1 MTNPHSRT
9 DEIIT
14 RATELAEDRGVSGVT
29 TATLARRM
37 GFTEAALYRY
47 FPGKGAILA
56 AVLQGQAEYV
66 FSTMVVEL
74 APSTGISADEV
85 AHQISSHITRFEGHQ
100 GILLEL
106 LLTAAAG
113 RDAALREAANA
124 FMHEYFQRFSTY
136 FGQLQELRVLGK
148 GHPPQ
153 ELSRMWVCQLLG
165 GFVRCRIS
173 REPWHPK
180 EQPGFE
186 AFLAMIRGSASHAA
200 ELAFSAR

>member
-1 MTNPHSRT
+1 
-9 DEIIT
+9 
-14 RATELAEDRGVSGVT
+14 
-29 TATLARRM
+29 M

-74 APSTGISADEV
+74 TPVAGITADT
-85 AHQISSHITRFEGHQ
+85 AASQIASHIARFEGHQ

-106 LLTAAAG
+106 LLSAAAG

-124 FMHEYFQRFSTY
+124 FMHEYSQRTSTY
-136 FGQLQELRVLGK
+136 FEQLQELSALGK
-148 GHPPQ
+148 GHAPH
-153 ELSRMWVCQLLG
+153 ELARMWVCQLLG

-173 REPWHPK
+173 REPWHPM

-186 AFLAMIRGSASHAA
+186 SFLAMIRGSASHAA
-200 ELAFSAR
+200 DLAPSAP